1 MGLITSVIV
10 DNQLVDLDVAHART
24 AVSRGLGLDRTQE
37 NRKRMNGP
45 VEASAGGDRAMSDF
59 YASVCL
65 AELAFAALLV
75 VRLFIGP
82 TVSDR
87 FVALNTMSTQATLCV
102 FFFAAFAQTN
112 DLPRRVDLACSFS
125 YLATIVW
132 ARYLERG
139 FL

>member
-1 MGLITSVIV
+1 M
-10 DNQLVDLDVAHART
+10 
-24 AVSRGLGLDRTQE
+24 
-37 NRKRMNGP
+37 
-45 VEASAGGDRAMSDF
+45 SAF

-65 AELAFAALLV
+65 AELALTVPLA

-87 FVALNTMSTQATLCV
+87 FLALNTMSTQATLCV
-102 FFFAAFAQTN
+102 VFFAAFA
-112 DLPRRVDLACSFS
+112 RRTIYLDVSIWLCSFS